1 MTAATG
7 KRGGRKI
14 REGTVVS
21 HSMEKTVVVSIAS
34 ATRHRLY
41 KKTIR
46 RNRNY
51 VVHDENGEAHKG
63 DRVRIVESVPVSKTK
78 RWRLLEVL
86 RQVDLPAVAPGEI
99 DLEVIGEVKAKEE
112 EVPTAVA
119 PAPAAVAETP
129 AEQPAAE
136 APDEAAQPAETEA
149 AVEIETPEE
158 VETAE
163 DAPAESEAPAA
174 EEAEAA
180 PEEAA
185 AEESTPAGE
194 PADEGKAAEE
204 PADEGKAAEEPVDE
218 GKAE

>member
-1 MTAATG
+1 MTVATG
-7 KRGGRKI
+7 KHGGRKT

-21 HSMEKTVVVSIAS
+21 HSMEKTIVVNVTS

-51 VVHDENGEAHKG
+51 IVHDENGEAHKG

-78 RWRLLEVL
+78 RWRLIEVL

-99 DLEVIGEVKAKEE
+99 DLEVIGEVKPKAEE
-112 EVPTAVA
+112 AL
-119 PAPAAVAETP
+119 AAVATAPAVVDETP

-136 APDEAAQPAETEA
+136 VPDEAAQPAEVEVTE
-149 AVEIETPEE
+149 EIETPEE
-158 VETAE
+158 IEPPEEVKAAE
-163 DAPAESEAPAA
+163 DAVAEPEAPAA

-180 PEEAA
+180 PEEAV
-185 AEESTPAGE
+185 AEASKE
-194 PADEGKAAEE
+194 ADEPGSEE
-204 PADEGKAAEEPVDE
+204 KTE
-218 GKAE
+218 

>member
-7 KRGGRKI
+7 KYGGRKT

-21 HSMEKTVVVSIAS
+21 HAMEKTIVVSVAS

-51 VVHDENGEAHKG
+51 IVHDESGEAHKG

-78 RWRLLEVL
+78 RWRLIEVL
-86 RQVDLPAVAPGEI
+86 RQVDLPAVAPEEI
-99 DLEVIGEVKAKEE
+99 DLEFIGEVKRKEE
-112 EVPTAVA
+112 EAPEAVA
-119 PAPAAVAETP
+119 PALTAVGETP

-136 APDEAAQPAETEA
+136 APDEAAQPATE
-149 AVEIETPEE
+149 EIETPEE
-158 VETAE
+158 IEPPEEIDTPEEVKTAE
-163 DAPAESEAPAA
+163 DAPAEPEAPAA

-180 PEEAA
+180 PEEAVTEESTA
-185 AEESTPAGE
+185 AEEPT
-194 PADEGKAAEE
+194 DEGKAAEE
-204 PADEGKAAEEPVDE
+204 PADEGKAE
-218 GKAE
+218 

>member
-7 KRGGRKI
+7 KYGGRKM

-21 HSMEKTVVVSIAS
+21 HSMEKTVVVAVAS

-63 DRVRIVESVPVSKTK
+63 DRVRIVESVPISKTK
-78 RWRLLEVL
+78 RWRLVEVL
-86 RQVDLPAVAPGEI
+86 RQVDLPSVAPEEI
-99 DLEVIGEVKAKEE
+99 DLEIIGETKAPE
-112 EVPTAVA
+112 AIA
-119 PAPAAVAETP
+119 SAPAAVDEAP
-129 AEQPAAE
+129 AEPPADE
-136 APDEAAQPAETEA
+136 APAEAAQRAVAEATQ
-149 AVEIETPEE
+149 EIEIPEE
-158 VETAE
+158 VKTAE

-180 PEEAA
+180 PEEAV
-185 AEESTPAGE
+185 AEEPAADE
-194 PADEGKAAEE
+194 APSDEAKTAEAPADEGKAE
-204 PADEGKAAEEPVDE
+204 
-218 GKAE
+218 

>member
-7 KRGGRKI
+7 KYGGRKM

-21 HSMEKTVVVSIAS
+21 DSMEKTVVVSVAS

-63 DRVRIVESVPVSKTK
+63 DRVRIVESVPISKTK
-78 RWRLLEVL
+78 RWRLVEVL
-86 RQVDLPAVAPGEI
+86 RQVDLPSVAPEEI
-99 DLEVIGEVKAKEE
+99 DLEIIGETKAPEADAPE
-112 EVPTAVA
+112 TIA
-119 PAPAAVAETP
+119 PAPAAVDEAP
-129 AEQPAAE
+129 AEQPADEAPAE
-136 APDEAAQPAETEA
+136 ATQPAAAEA
-149 AVEIETPEE
+149 TQEIEIPEE
-158 VETAE
+158 VKTAE

-180 PEEAA
+180 PEEAVAEEPAA
-185 AEESTPAGE
+185 AEA
-194 PADEGKAAEE
+194 PADESKAAEE
-204 PADEGKAAEEPVDE
+204 PADEGKAE
-218 GKAE
+218 